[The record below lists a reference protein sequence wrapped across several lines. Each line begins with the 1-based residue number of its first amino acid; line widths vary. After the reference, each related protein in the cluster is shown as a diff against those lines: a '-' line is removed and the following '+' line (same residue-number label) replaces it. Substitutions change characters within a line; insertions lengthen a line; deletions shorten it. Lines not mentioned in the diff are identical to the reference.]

1 MSNNS
6 YSSGFLHFVLG
17 STKYKMFNF
26 MVSLVLLLILSAVLE
41 GVKHGYLVIN
51 TISSI
56 VFIAGVYAVGRKK
69 KTLIIAAILGLPW
82 FLSEWAFTTSPQS
95 LFTSILFCLFVTV
108 TIFNHILK
116 SKDITADT
124 LYAAVCVYLLLGIL
138 WVSIYGSI
146 EYLSPGAVFVSD
158 SLGNSGNI
166 STNELIYY
174 SYTTLSTL
182 GYGDITSITP
192 LTRIISV
199 LEALAGQLFIAFL
212 VARLVSIYTAKAL
225 QKS

>member
-1 MSNNS
+1 MDRDNK
-6 YSSGFLHFVLG
+6 SGFIYMVLG
-17 STKYKMFNF
+17 STKHKMFNF
-26 MVSLVLLLILSAVLE
+26 MVSIVLLLILSAVLE
-41 GVKHGYLVIN
+41 GVKYGHLVVN

-56 VFIAGVYAVGRKK
+56 VFISGVYAVGRDKR
-69 KTLIIAAILGLPW
+69 TILILIVLGLPW

-95 LFTSILFCLFVTV
+95 IFASILFFLFVTV
-108 TIFNHILK
+108 KIFNHILK
-116 SKDITADT
+116 SKEITLDT

-138 WVSIYGSI
+138 WVPIYGSI

-158 SLGNSGNI
+158 SLGASGTI

-182 GYGDITSITP
+182 GYGDIISITP
-192 LTRIISV
+192 LARILSV
-199 LEALAGQLFIAFL
+199 LEALTGQLFIVFL
-212 VARLVSIYTAKAL
+212 VARLVSIYTAKAI

>member
-1 MSNNS
+1 MNKDSRP
-6 YSSGFLHFVLG
+6 SGFIRFMLG

-26 MVSLVLLLILSAVLE
+26 MVSLILLLILSAVLA
-41 GVKHGYLVIN
+41 GVEYGYLVIN
-51 TISSI
+51 TISTV
-56 VFIAGVYAVGRKK
+56 VFIAGVYAVGQEKR
-69 KTLIIAAILGLPW
+69 TLIIAAILGLPW

-95 LFTSILFCLFVTV
+95 LFASILFCLFVTI
-108 TIFNHILK
+108 TILHHILK
-116 SKDITADT
+116 SKNITADT

-158 SLGNSGNI
+158 SLGSSGNI
-166 STNELIYY
+166 TTNELIYY

-182 GYGDITSITP
+182 GYGDITSITA
-192 LTRIISV
+192 LGRIVSV